1 MGVLLFGSF
10 LILMLFNI
18 PIAVALGLASMIA
31 LFFGPMATPPLL
43 VVQRMFTSVDS
54 FPFMAIPF
62 FMLAGGL
69 MEGGGISK
77 RLVNFSKTLIGA
89 MPGGLGIITVVS
101 SAFFGAISGSNPAT
115 VASIGGIMIPA
126 MHDAGY
132 PKDYAAAIAAAAGT
146 LGVIIPPSIPM
157 ITYGVVSGCSIGDLF
172 LAGLLPGIGIA
183 LLLSFSIWTKAKK
196 LGLKGD
202 RVYSLRE
209 ILAAARDAAFALL
222 MPVLVLGGI
231 YGGVFTPTEAAAV
244 AVVYSLIIGLFV
256 YREFAVKDL
265 PRIIINAGISTSVVF
280 FVIAASSS
288 FSWLITA
295 GRIADSVTRAMM
307 AISTNR
313 YVLIFLINILLLFL
327 GTFLETQAII
337 LLVAPILIPLASR
350 IGLDPLALG
359 IIMVVNTSVGM
370 ITPPMAVNLFVACG
384 IADLKI
390 EEITR
395 PILPLLAVEVAFCLL
410 ISNFPQILTWLP
422 AVIRGSW
429 RAGFW

>member
-384 IADLKI
+384 IAGLKI

-422 AVIRGSW
+422 AVIRG
-429 RAGFW
+429 

>member
-1 MGVLLFGSF
+1 LGALLFGSF
-10 LILMLFNI
+10 LVLMLFNV

-172 LAGLLPGIGIA
+172 IAGLIPGIGIM
-183 LLLSFSIWTKAKK
+183 LLLSFTIWTKAKK
-196 LGLKGD
+196 LGLGGD
-202 RVYSLRE
+202 RSYSLKE
-209 ILAAARDAAFALL
+209 IVAAAKDAAFALL

-244 AVVYSLIIGLFV
+244 AVVYSLIVGLFV
-256 YREFAVKDL
+256 YREFTFKDL
-265 PRIIINAGISTSVVF
+265 PQIIINAGISTSVVL

-313 YVLIFLINILLLFL
+313 FVLIFLINVLLLFL

-384 IADLKI
+384 IANLKI
-390 EEITR
+390 EEITK
-395 PILPLLAVEVAFCLL
+395 PILPLLAVEIAFCLI

-422 AVIRGSW
+422 RMIHG
-429 RAGFW
+429 

>member
-422 AVIRGSW
+422 AVIRG
-429 RAGFW
+429 